1 MKRLFI
7 IFAIFIV
14 GSFSVYG
21 QTYTPM
27 SYDDYSAP
35 LRDYQR
41 AFNRAANQIQ
51 SIESTIMGALANDI
65 DEELRSQLNYDYKRL
80 NSISQKLNRNGLY
93 ADVWTEISNV
103 RSSVN
108 SHINQYNNRVAAE
121 RRRQAQELERQR
133 QAELERQKE
142 LERQAEEQK
151 KAGWSGTGFALN
163 QGHIVTNYHVVENAQ
178 TILVKGV
185 KGDFNIELRAKV
197 VATDKVND
205 IAIIKIDDT
214 RFNGFGAI
222 PYKIKRGMADVGES
236 VWALGYPMI
245 GMMGEEIKFTDGK
258 ISAKTGLQGD
268 ISTYQV
274 SVPLQPGNSGGP
286 LFDNNGYIV
295 GINSSGLNKLYS
307 EQTIQAEN
315 VNYSIKTSYLYN
327 LIESSMSASILP
339 QGTAMQGQS
348 LTEKIK
354 LAKKF
359 VYIILCSEDQNFH
372 KEMLPVHN
380 NEEKSTTTKVTPPS
394 NVSSSSPT
402 PKSVN
407 GTKDKSATK
416 EDEIME
422 VAPITKKSM
431 PSIELD
437 KYSHDFGSFL
447 ECNGPVETTF
457 RITNTG
463 ECQLWLEEVSTSSKG
478 VKIALSDRLINARKS
493 GTINVTYD
501 PKLRPGEFTETI
513 TIKGFAL
520 DSVVKINIKGEVIG
534 RKIVLIN
541 ANGDS
546 IVSSGGSMYSKDI
559 DRLAISK
566 ITLTPDS
573 TILDCSYASGM
584 LSIDKKTYLKTN
596 NGRKYKLQSVKNIP
610 YNPDFREIPSG
621 QHESFSLYFN
631 RLPESTGKFDL
642 IEDAKPGWKI
652 YGIQLK

>member
-327 LIESSMSASILP
+327 LIESALSASVLP
-339 QGTAMQGQS
+339 QGTAMQGQQ
-348 LTEKIK
+348 LTQKIK
-354 LAKKF
+354 LAQKF
-359 VYIILCSEDQNFH
+359 IFIILCSEEPNFH
-372 KEMLPVHN
+372 ADKQQR
-380 NEEKSTTTKVTPPS
+380 NEAEKKDEKIITSTPPS
-394 NVSSSSPT
+394 EDNS
-402 PKSVN
+402 PKSQNIISV
-407 GTKDKSATK
+407 DKPK
-416 EDEIME
+416 
-422 VAPITKKSM
+422 
-431 PSIELD
+431 
-437 KYSHDFGSFL
+437 
-447 ECNGPVETTF
+447 C
-457 RITNTG
+457 
-463 ECQLWLEEVSTSSKG
+463 VSTSTG
-478 VKIALSDRLINARKS
+478 GLKIQKVM
-493 GTINVTYD
+493 VTS
-501 PKLRPGEFTETI
+501 T
-513 TIKGFAL
+513 
-520 DSVVKINIKGEVIG
+520 N
-534 RKIVLIN
+534 
-541 ANGDS
+541 
-546 IVSSGGSMYSKDI
+546 
-559 DRLAISK
+559 
-566 ITLTPDS
+566 
-573 TILDCSYASGM
+573 TILVCTWHNNNQAGC
-584 LSIDKKTYLKTN
+584 SIDKNAYLKIPSN
-596 NGRKYKLQSVKNIP
+596 MRRFKLLKANGITFSPQVTEVMNGTIHHFTLYFEPIP
-610 YNPDFREIPSG
+610 YDTE
-621 QHESFSLYFN
+621 
-631 RLPESTGKFDL
+631 KFDF
-642 IEDAKPGWKI
+642 IENDKSIWNTFDIIIK
-652 YGIQLK
+652 